1 MISSSSSL
9 AETFLKKWFWLYF
22 FSFIIAPTGYV
33 IKILVSE
40 DLSVTEVGILY
51 GIISLVTLLG
61 AFSDFGIKES
71 LSYFI
76 PRFHEEGR
84 HDRSKLLLLFW
95 FYIQCITW
103 VLIFSIFYFG
113 APYLAEYYFKSEA
126 ATEVLQLFAFFFIGL
141 NLFQLINSFFLAVQ
155 NTFLQKW
162 LETLRMFFVMFAT
175 IAIFFSGYWDLLTY
189 AYSWLIGLYIWV
201 LLSLLIFFVW
211 YYPRYLKSESVIWDK
226 WLMKEIF
233 AYALVTFFTVQSFFI
248 LSQIDMQMV
257 LLMLWPE
264 DAGYYTNYLSLVS
277 IPNTLIGP
285 IFLLLF
291 PLFSSMHAR
300 KDYKKIKMVKYMFQK
315 QFLVLSL
322 AFSVILFVF
331 ALPLSTILF
340 WDKFITSG
348 VILQYA
354 ILLIAWNFLLRIN
367 QIILASTGRARERL
381 IIVLASIVINII
393 LNFIGIYFLWVAWAA
408 LATWVSW
415 VFVWA
420 ISEYMMPEYRVWFD
434 IKYIA
439 TNWVFFFLSGTILLW
454 VILPL
459 FSDTNRLMSFFLFLS
474 VSAIFFTLFA
484 AWNFW
489 ELRKFYGEVR
499 KLRGGVVSK
508 NVSSSLKFR

>member
-9 AETFLKKWFWLYF
+9 SETFIKKWFWLYF

-33 IKILVSE
+33 IKILISQ
-40 DLSVTEVGILY
+40 DLSVAEVGILY
-51 GIISLVTLLG
+51 GIISLVTLLW

-84 HDRSKLLLLFW
+84 HDKSKLLLLFW

-103 VLIFSIFYFG
+103 VIIFSIFYFG
-113 APYLAEYYFKSEA
+113 APYLAEYYFQSEA
-126 ATEVLQLFAFFFIGL
+126 ATEALQVFAFFFIGL

-162 LETLRMFFVMFAT
+162 LEALRMFFVMFAV
-175 IAIFFSGYWDLLTY
+175 IWIFFSWVGELLSY
-189 AYSWLIGLYIWV
+189 AYAWIGWLYIWV
-201 LLSLLIFFVW
+201 LVSLVIFFIW
-211 YYPRYLKSESVIWDK
+211 YYPRYLRKEKVIWDR
-226 WLMKEIF
+226 WILREIF
-233 AYALVTFFTVQSFFI
+233 SYALVTFFTVQSFFI

-285 IFLLLF
+285 IFFLLF

-300 KDYKKIKMVKYMFQK
+300 REYAKISTIKYIFQK

-322 AFSVILFVF
+322 AFSVLLFVLAF
-331 ALPLSTILF
+331 PLATLLF
-340 WDKFITSG
+340 GDKFLMSW
-348 VILQYA
+348 VILQFA
-354 ILLIAWNFLLRIN
+354 VLLLAWNFLLRIN

-381 IIVLASIVINII
+381 IIVLISIVVNVI
-393 LNFIGIYFLWVAWAA
+393 LNFIGIYFLGVAWAA

-415 VFVWA
+415 IFVWL

-439 TNWVFFFLSGTILLW
+439 TNGVFFFLSGTILLW
-454 VILPL
+454 LILPL
-459 FSDTNRLMSFFLFLS
+459 FTDITRLMSFFLFLS
-474 VSAIFFTLFA
+474 VSAVYFSLFA

-489 ELRKFYGEVR
+489 ELRKFTGEVR
-499 KLRGGVVSK
+499 KLKRD
-508 NVSSSLKFR
+508 